1 MVFFPDVPFYDF
13 LLVFRHFSFDSV
25 MIFTGIC
32 LTVTTMAIP
41 IRKTSNVYD
50 TDTGLV
56 MRLFFLSEK
65 RPFKKSSNKLRMNA
79 LVGWNTHILDMNEQF

>member
-1 MVFFPDVPFYDF
+1 
-13 LLVFRHFSFDSV
+13 
-25 MIFTGIC
+25 
-32 LTVTTMAIP
+32 MAIP

-65 RPFKKSSNKLRMNA
+65 RPFKQMKHSCKVASSGQYYMKQPFSKEKGLP
-79 LVGWNTHILDMNEQF
+79 VKNEKET

>member
-1 MVFFPDVPFYDF
+1 
-13 LLVFRHFSFDSV
+13 
-25 MIFTGIC
+25 MIFTGIS

-65 RPFKKSSNKLRMNA
+65 RPFKQMKHSCKVASSGQYYMKLPFCKKKGAKLPVR
-79 LVGWNTHILDMNEQF
+79 NEKET

>member
-1 MVFFPDVPFYDF
+1 
-13 LLVFRHFSFDSV
+13 

-65 RPFKKSSNKLRMNA
+65 RPFKQMKHSCKVASSGQYYMKLPFCKKKGLSCQSEMKKKHSKKRA
-79 LVGWNTHILDMNEQF
+79 AI

>member
-1 MVFFPDVPFYDF
+1 
-13 LLVFRHFSFDSV
+13 

-65 RPFKKSSNKLRMNA
+65 RPFKQMKHSCKVASSGQYYILQKKRGCQSKTNKKRA
-79 LVGWNTHILDMNEQF
+79 AI

>member
-1 MVFFPDVPFYDF
+1 
-13 LLVFRHFSFDSV
+13 

-32 LTVTTMAIP
+32 LTVTTMKIP
-41 IRKTSNVYD
+41 IRKTSISNVYD

-65 RPFKKSSNKLRMNA
+65 RPFKQMKHSCKVASSGQYYMKQPFCKKRGLGCQSEIKKNHSKKRA
-79 LVGWNTHILDMNEQF
+79 AI